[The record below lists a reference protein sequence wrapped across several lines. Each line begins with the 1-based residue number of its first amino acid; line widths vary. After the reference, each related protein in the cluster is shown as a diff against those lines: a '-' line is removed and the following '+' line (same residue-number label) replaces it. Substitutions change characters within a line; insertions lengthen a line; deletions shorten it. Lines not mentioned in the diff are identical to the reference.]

1 MKSISLLQLLCA
13 GMLMLTVSINAQ
25 DKEYE
30 KKIKKIADD
39 ACECTDKISTA
50 IPNDSIVVEI
60 NACIRAFIMVD
71 QMAALKPE
79 QIDTTDSLK
88 KNITIYAN
96 QDFDE
101 IQSYMNDNCAKVRS
115 LLSSNDVK
123 NKYSMSKNKKAL
135 KYYDEGLDYMNAE
148 NYDQAIVSFNK
159 AVKEDKKFAFAW
171 DNLGISYRKRGNYK
185 EAIKCYEKSIEIDPD
200 GGMPRQNLPIAY
212 EYLKDYKKAGEA
224 YESLIKFNPKD
235 PEGYYGAGR
244 TFFLEENYE
253 KGVDYMFK
261 AYVMYTEVSSPYV
274 NDAQKY
280 LGAML
285 SDLQEKGKEDI
296 FMKAAENN
304 GVDVK

>member
-1 MKSISLLQLLCA
+1 MKKISLLQLLCA
-13 GMLMLTVSINAQ
+13 AMLLLSASFYGQ
-25 DKEYE
+25 DKDHE
-30 KKIKKIADD
+30 KKIKKIAED

-50 IPNDSIVVEI
+50 IPKDSIVAEI
-60 NACIRAFIMVD
+60 NSCIRAFIMVD
-71 QMAALKPE
+71 QMSALKPE
-79 QIDTTDSLK
+79 QIDTTDSLT
-88 KNITIYAN
+88 KNITIYAD
-96 QDFDE
+96 QDFEE
-101 IQSYMNDNCAKVRS
+101 IQAYMNDKCTNVRS

-135 KYYDEGLDYMNAE
+135 QHYNEGLGYMDDE
-148 NYDQAIVSFNK
+148 KYDQAIVSFNK

-185 EAIKCYEKSIEIDPD
+185 EAIKCYETSLEIDPD

-212 EYLKDYKKAGEA
+212 EYLKDYKKASEA
-224 YESLIKFNPKD
+224 YENLIKYNPKD

-244 TFFLEENYE
+244 TFFLEENFE
-253 KGVDYMFK
+253 KGVDYMFR
-261 AYVMYTEVSSPYV
+261 AYVLYTEAKSPFV

-285 SDLQEKGKEDI
+285 SDLQEKGKEEI
-296 FMKAAENN
+296 FMKAAQKN